1 MIRCY
6 GPLGLLRSL
15 VCLSLLGFA
24 VTVLIGPAVAVVGTL
39 LPFALIGGLVWGGY
53 RGSRSL
59 VRRLRTGRR
68 VRLVVD
74 EPPAAPTPEPVP
86 VPVAFSPPAEERPA
100 PRAPGRM
107 RSLLRTAMHVAVE
120 VGCGAAVG
128 AALGVLVDWQNGVG
142 PEHALLGA
150 AIGAVVGFV
159 VGGSRPGGA
168 AEKVE
173 DEPGTATQAA

>member
-1 MIRCY
+1 MICCS

-24 VTVLIGPAVAVVGTL
+24 VTVLIGPAVAVAGTL

-53 RGSRSL
+53 RGSRVL

-68 VRLVVD
+68 VRLVID
-74 EPPAAPTPEPVP
+74 EPPPAAPEPA
-86 VPVAFSPPAEERPA
+86 PVAFSPPVEERPA

-107 RSLLRTAMHVAVE
+107 RSLLRAAMHVAVE

-128 AALGVLVDWQNGVG
+128 AALGVLVDWQNGAG
-142 PEHALLGA
+142 PEHVLLGA

-159 VGGSRPGGA
+159 VGGSRPGDA

-173 DEPGTATQAA
+173 EESGAASQAA